1 MTDDQIKKIE
11 VRSKR
16 LGLPLSD
23 GVIMWTRE
31 DAITHIQ
38 PWDDD
43 KCEVAFSVPHYSLE
57 KSDGTMTYRSAI
69 TVHAPASEVLRAC
82 YEAQDGLK

>member
-1 MTDDQIKKIE
+1 MSGPKIE

-16 LGLPLSD
+16 LGLPLGD
-23 GVIMWTRE
+23 GNILWTRE

-43 KCEVAFSVPHYSLE
+43 KCEVVFSVPHYSLE